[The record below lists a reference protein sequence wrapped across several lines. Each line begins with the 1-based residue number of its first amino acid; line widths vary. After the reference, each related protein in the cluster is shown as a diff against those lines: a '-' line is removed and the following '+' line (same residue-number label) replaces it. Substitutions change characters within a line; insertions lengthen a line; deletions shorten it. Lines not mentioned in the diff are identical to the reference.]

1 MKKKSIIL
9 VSLLL
14 VFSCFLVV
22 LKNLRS
28 KETVITFGMFA
39 DSNWNAPSDDV
50 TTIIEKAVK
59 KFENTHKGVKIV
71 FEKGIL
77 KEDYSEWL
85 LGNYLKGTEPDVFL
99 MSNDSFNLLSSKDA
113 LLNLDTLIKKDKD
126 FSMEAYYASVLESGQ
141 YEQRQYALP
150 YEVVPT
156 LICVNTTLLKKE
168 GIQIPENN
176 WTWGDFHTICRKL
189 TKDTDHNGELDQF
202 GIYNYTWKD
211 ASYANGA
218 KLFNEQG
225 TLNYVSNRK
234 VANAVNFVYRLEA
247 LNDGYT
253 VTEHDFEE
261 GRVAF
266 APMLL
271 SDYRTYRTYP
281 YCVEKYTKFDW
292 TCITMPA
299 GPQGDNISE
308 VSTLLAGVSARTK
321 EKQLA
326 WEFLKMLTY
335 DTDIQAQVA
344 SDAKGISG
352 LRKIVENEKI
362 YAQQEKADTKF
373 MTLVMEKGVAI
384 PKFRKYEEAFVMMN
398 EGVEDAMESDKN
410 ITVSLLTLQRKIN
423 NYLKNG

>member
-1 MKKKSIIL
+1 MKKKNIIL
-9 VSLLL
+9 LCV
-14 VFSCFLVV
+14 VFLMFLCMFV
-22 LKNLRS
+22 LWHNKRE

-39 DSNWNAPSDDV
+39 DSNWNAPSDD
-50 TTIIEKAVK
+50 TTVIIEEAIE
-59 KFENTHKGVKIV
+59 KFEEAHKGVKIA
-71 FEKGIL
+71 FEKGII

-99 MSNDSFNLLSSKDA
+99 MSNDDFNILSSKDA
-113 LLNLDTLIKKDKD
+113 LFDLDILIKKDKD
-126 FSMEAYYASVLESGQ
+126 FSLKDYYGSVLESGQ

-150 YEVVPT
+150 YEGVPT

-168 GIQIPENN
+168 GIPIPRND
-176 WTWGDFHTICRKL
+176 WTWGDFHAICRKL

-225 TLNYVSNRK
+225 ILNYVGDRK

-247 LNDGYT
+247 LNDSYT

-271 SDYRTYRTYP
+271 SDYRTYP

-321 EKQLA
+321 QEQLA
-326 WEFLKMLTY
+326 WEFLKTLTY
-335 DTDIQAQVA
+335 DTDIQTQVA
-344 SDAKGISG
+344 LNSKGISG
-352 LRKIVENEKI
+352 LRKIVEDENI
-362 YAQQEKADTKF
+362 YSQQEKADTQF
-373 MTLVMEKGVAI
+373 MALVMEKGVAI

-398 EGVEDAMESDKN
+398 EGVEDAMKSDKN
-410 ITVSLLTLQRKIN
+410 IAVSLLTLQRKIN